1 MHCVHKKQ
9 MKSAGFV
16 YKQVN
21 TETILT
27 KEYSNA
33 LDLSLLNISVIAY
46 DFGNGDKLWRF
57 SFLLIL

>member
-46 DFGNGDKLWRF
+46 DFGNGDKL
-57 SFLLIL
+57 